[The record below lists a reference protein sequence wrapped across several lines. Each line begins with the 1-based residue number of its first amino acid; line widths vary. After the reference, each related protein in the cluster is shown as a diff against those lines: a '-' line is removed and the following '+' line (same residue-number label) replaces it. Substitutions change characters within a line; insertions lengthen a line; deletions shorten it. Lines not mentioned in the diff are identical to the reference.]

1 MKIVEKSDEYQQMMV
16 EESSNLQFAKDQLGS
31 TEEELNIQSQIQQE
45 RLMYQGKMIEELQA
59 KLRGKEREQDK
70 LRAFRDRETS
80 KERLRQHRIIDKG
93 RDIMNIIQDDT
104 PSSKAHTNQS
114 IIPKGNYN
122 NMSLCTSRS
131 IDGGLNDN

>member
-1 MKIVEKSDEYQQMMV
+1 
-16 EESSNLQFAKDQLGS
+16 
-31 TEEELNIQSQIQQE
+31 
-45 RLMYQGKMIEELQA
+45 MIEELQA

-104 PSSKAHTNQS
+104 LSSKAHTNQS
-114 IIPKGNYN
+114 IIPKGGYN

-131 IDGGLNDN
+131 NDGGLNDNYNNPPSIIHKSHVSNKSNMRSQPRQQ